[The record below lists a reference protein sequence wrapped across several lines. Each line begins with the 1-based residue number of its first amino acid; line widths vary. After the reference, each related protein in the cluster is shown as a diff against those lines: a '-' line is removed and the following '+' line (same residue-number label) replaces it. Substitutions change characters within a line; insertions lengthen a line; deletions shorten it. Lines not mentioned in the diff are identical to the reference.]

1 MLMLPIFTL
10 AEADITAML
19 AHAGTLFTDL
29 SLIVILLIGLPIGF
43 WLIRKVIGLV
53 SGKVR

>member
-10 AEADITAML
+10 VETDITAML

-29 SLIVILLIGLPIGF
+29 NLIIVLLIGLPIGF

-53 SGKVR
+53 SSKVR